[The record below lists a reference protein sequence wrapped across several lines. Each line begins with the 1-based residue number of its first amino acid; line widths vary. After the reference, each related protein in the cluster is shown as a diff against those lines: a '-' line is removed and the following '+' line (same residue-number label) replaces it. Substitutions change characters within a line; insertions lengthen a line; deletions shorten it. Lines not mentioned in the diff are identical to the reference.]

1 MMIGR
6 LDIQTIPAKIDFSST
21 PARLDMRQPLPQL
34 SITRETGSRDIE
46 TTNPQLS
53 IDSSACRADEGYKT
67 SSEFTEEFAQEGM
80 QALYDAASKFTQEGE
95 FILENFHTSENV
107 IADLAKSKTSPQMS
121 RFELKFIPSHQA
133 EINCTPGSL
142 RINFSPD
149 KIKLNWNVSPQADI
163 HVAQEAQFNLNTV
176 QYPEIKFNYI
186 QPQLDIT
193 A

>member
-80 QALYDAASKFTQEGE
+80 QALYDAA
-95 FILENFHTSENV
+95 
-107 IADLAKSKTSPQMS
+107 
-121 RFELKFIPSHQA
+121 FIPSHQA